1 MAVSRPRNG
10 QPPLKHEWISLLNP
24 CAYWRRAA
32 GVAVVAVV
40 CSVNLRVPMFELVVM
55 GPRADRRTIRSSSWV
70 DSVTKPERPM
80 SPAEATAE

>member
-10 QPPLKHEWISLLNP
+10 QPPLKHEWISPLNP
-24 CAYWRRAA
+24 CAHCQR
-32 GVAVVAVV
+32 VAKVAVV
-40 CSVNLRVPMFELVVM
+40 CSLNLGVPMFELVVM

-80 SPAEATAE
+80 SPTEVTAE